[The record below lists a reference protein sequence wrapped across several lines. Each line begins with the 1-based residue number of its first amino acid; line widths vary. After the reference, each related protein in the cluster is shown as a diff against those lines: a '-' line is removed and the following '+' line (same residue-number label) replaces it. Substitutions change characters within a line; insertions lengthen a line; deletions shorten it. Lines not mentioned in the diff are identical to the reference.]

1 MYEILKN
8 KTKKMK
14 THLIADKKII
24 ISSVN
29 KQKSQ
34 NEIIVSLITVKQIK
48 VQVRF
53 DLIFTQW

>member
-1 MYEILKN
+1 
-8 KTKKMK
+8 MK
-14 THLIADKKII
+14 THLIVDKKII

-34 NEIIVSLITVKQIK
+34 NEIIVNFITMKQIK

-53 DLIFTQW
+53 DVIFTPW

>member
-53 DLIFTQW
+53 DLIFTHW